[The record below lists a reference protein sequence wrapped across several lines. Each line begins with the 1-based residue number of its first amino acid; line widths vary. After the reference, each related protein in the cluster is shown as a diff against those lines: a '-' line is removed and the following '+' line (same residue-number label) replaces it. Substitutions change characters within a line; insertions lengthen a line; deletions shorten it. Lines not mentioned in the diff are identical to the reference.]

1 MKRTWKLA
9 AAALSLTF
17 VLAGCSTT
25 NSNPDSSTDQ
35 TGAADASTGMSGTIT
50 VISREEGSGTRGAF
64 VELFGIEEKD
74 ADGNKVDHTTE
85 EANVTNNTAGMIT
98 SVSGDK
104 QSIGYV
110 SLGSLNNKVKAVKI
124 DGNEA
129 TVDNV
134 KSGAYAVSRPFN
146 IVTKD
151 NMNDVAKDFVN
162 FILSTDGQ
170 KIVEDNH
177 YIPLDNATSF
187 TSTKPSGKI
196 TVGGSSSVSPV
207 MEKLIEA
214 YKKVNSGAT
223 IELQTTDS
231 TTGVTSTVE
240 GTYQIGMASRDLKD
254 EEVAQGVKST
264 KIAIDGI
271 AVIVNNENS
280 IDNLSK
286 DQVKSIFTG
295 EATDWSAIG

>member
-25 NSNPDSSTDQ
+25 NSNPDSSTDT

-110 SLGSLNNKVKAVKI
+110 SLGSLNNKVKAMKI

-295 EATDWSAIG
+295 EATDWSTIG

>member
-25 NSNPDSSTDQ
+25 NSNPDSSTDT

>member
-25 NSNPDSSTDQ
+25 NSNPDSSTDT

-110 SLGSLNNKVKAVKI
+110 SLGSLNNKVKAMKI

-187 TSTKPSGKI
+187 TNTKPSGKI

-295 EATDWSAIG
+295 EATDWSTIG

>member
-1 MKRTWKLA
+1 MCRW
-9 AAALSLTF
+9 
-17 VLAGCSTT
+17 
-25 NSNPDSSTDQ
+25 
-35 TGAADASTGMSGTIT
+35 
-50 VISREEGSGTRGAF
+50 
-64 VELFGIEEKD
+64 
-74 ADGNKVDHTTE
+74 
-85 EANVTNNTAGMIT
+85 
-98 SVSGDK
+98 
-104 QSIGYV
+104 
-110 SLGSLNNKVKAVKI
+110 GSLNNKVKAVKI

-187 TSTKPSGKI
+187 TSTKPSAKSQW
-196 TVGGSSSVSPV
+196 GGSSSVSPV

-286 DQVKSIFTG
+286 VRSRASSPVKRPTG
-295 EATDWSAIG
+295 RLSANNPNHQRTSQNRWWRYRPTVSTAVCL

>member
-25 NSNPDSSTDQ
+25 SSNPDSSTDK

-74 ADGNKVDHTTE
+74 ANGNKVDHTTE

-110 SLGSLNNKVKAVKI
+110 SLGSLNDKVKAVKI

-151 NMNDVAKDFVN
+151 SMNDVAKDFVN

-177 YIPLDNATSF
+177 YIPLDNASSF

-240 GTYQIGMASRDLKD
+240 GTYEIGMASRDLKD
-254 EEVAQGVKST
+254 DEVAQGVKST